1 MIMKKNSYKISI
13 IGMGYVGLPLA
24 CEFGKHF
31 EVIGF
36 DINQDRILEL
46 KDKKDVTHE
55 VNKKIIKDA
64 KRLIFTSDIAKLK
77 DSNIYIV
84 TVPTPIYKNKK
95 PNLNSLKSASKM
107 IGKNLSKNDIV
118 IYESTVYPGAT
129 EEICVPLLEKYS
141 KLNYNKDFFCGY
153 SPERINPGDKEHRLP
168 NIIKIISGSN
178 SATTKIISKLYLK
191 IITAGI
197 HIVSNIKTAEAS
209 KVIENVQRDL
219 NIALS
224 NELSIIFDKLN
235 IDTKEAIDGA
245 ATKWNF
251 QKFYPGLVGGH
262 CIGVDP
268 YYLTYKSKING
279 VNPKIILS
287 GRKLND
293 MMPNHIAGRLK
304 NDLNKIGIKKKE
316 PKIIVLGITFK
327 ENCPDIRNS
336 KVFDLISILQLMN
349 FDVTVNDPYVKN
361 IDGIKFNNTIDQ
373 LALYDAAIVCVG
385 HKQYI
390 KMGVNKIK
398 KMCRKKS
405 LLYDLKSIFKINESD
420 FRL

>member
-46 KDKKDVTHE
+46 KDKKDITYE
-55 VNKKIIKDA
+55 VNKKIINNA
-64 KRLIFTSDIAKLK
+64 KKLIFTSDIDKIK
-77 DSNIYIV
+77 NSNIYIV
-84 TVPTPIYKNKK
+84 TVPTPINKDKK
-95 PNLNSLKSASKM
+95 PNLNPLKSATKM

-168 NIIKIISGSN
+168 SIVKIVSGSN
-178 SATTKIISKLYLK
+178 SATTKIISKLYSK
-191 IITAGI
+191 IIIAGV
-197 HIVSNIKTAEAS
+197 HVVSNIKTAEAS

-224 NELSIIFDKLN
+224 NELSVIFDKLN
-235 IDTKEAIDGA
+235 IDTKEVIDGA

-268 YYLTYKSKING
+268 YYLTYKSKISG
-279 VNPKIILS
+279 VNPKIILA

-293 MMPNHIAGRLK
+293 SMPDYIARRLK
-304 NDLNKIGIKKKE
+304 DDLDKIGIKKKV
-316 PKIIVLGITFK
+316 PKIIILGITFK

-336 KVFDLISILQLMN
+336 KVFDLISILKLMK
-349 FDVTVNDPYVKN
+349 FDVTVNDPYIKN
-361 IDGIKFNNTIDQ
+361 IEGIKFNNNIDQ
-373 LALYDAAIVCVG
+373 LAIYDAALICVG

-390 KMGVNKIK
+390 KMGVDKIK
-398 KMCRKKS
+398 KICKKKF